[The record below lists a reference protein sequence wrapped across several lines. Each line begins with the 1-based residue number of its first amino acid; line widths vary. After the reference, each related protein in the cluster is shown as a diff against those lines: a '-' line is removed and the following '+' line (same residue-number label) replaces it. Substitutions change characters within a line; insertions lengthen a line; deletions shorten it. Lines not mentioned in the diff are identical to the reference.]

1 MTLAYVDSSA
11 IIRAA
16 FGEGGAPETERRLSG
31 FESLVSAN
39 LLEAEVRS
47 AFARERIPFPRDTLN
62 QVEWIHPHR
71 PLTREIETVLDAGY
85 LRGADLWHLATALFV
100 PREPEDVTFLT
111 LDRRQRSVA
120 EALGFRV

>member
-16 FGEGGAPETERRLSG
+16 FGEDDAPETERRLSG

-62 QVEWIHPHR
+62 RVEWIHPHR

-85 LRGADLWHLATALFV
+85 VRGADLWHLATALFI

-111 LDRRQRSVA
+111 LDRRQRNVA
-120 EALGFRV
+120 ETLGFRV